1 MNNKSGGSCLL
12 SISFILAVLFFL
24 STALP
29 LCAAQYPTKPIEMI
43 VQYSPGSGT
52 DVVAR
57 ALAHV
62 ARKYITQPVVV
73 INKAG
78 GGGVIGN
85 EYVITAKPDGYTI
98 LFGLGSGETLLAPHM
113 QKLPHNPVA
122 SIKTVMLVTEAPVA
136 LSVKGD
142 SPFKRIKD
150 IIDFAKKN
158 PGKVSFAASTAG
170 FTQIVPEV
178 LAMKA
183 GTKFIFMP
191 TTGTGVTLTNVM
203 GGHVTFGSLHPSVAI
218 GPAKSGKIKVL
229 AISAEKR
236 NPDMPNVPTLREEG
250 YDIVMAAIKGI
261 GVPPGTP
268 DEIVRYLHDGFKKAI
283 ADPEF
288 VSVMDKLG
296 EQITYKNSKDFGD
309 YLQLMYKKCGEI
321 IKSLG
326 MSAK

>member
-1 MNNKSGGSCLL
+1 MNKKFYGSGVL
-12 SISFILAVLFFL
+12 SLGFVFAFLFLL

-29 LCAAQYPTKPIEMI
+29 SGAAPYPAKPIEMI

-57 ALAHV
+57 ALAHT
-62 ARKYITQPVVV
+62 ARKYISQPVVV

-78 GGGVIGN
+78 GGGVSGN
-85 EYVITAKPDGYTI
+85 EYVISAKPDGYTI

-113 QKLPHNPVA
+113 QKLAHDPIT

-142 SPFKRIKD
+142 SPFKRVKD
-150 IIDFAKKN
+150 IVEYAKKN
-158 PGKVSFAASTAG
+158 PGKVSFAASTGG

-183 GTKFIFMP
+183 GAKFIFMP

-218 GPAKSGKIKVL
+218 GPARSGKIRVI

-236 NPDMPNVPTLREEG
+236 NSDLPNVPTLREEG

-261 GVPPGTP
+261 GVPKETP
-268 DEIVRYLHDGFKKAI
+268 DDIVRYLHDAFKKAI

-296 EQITYKNSKDFGD
+296 EQITYKNSKDFGN
-309 YLQLMYKKCGEI
+309 YLQSMSRKCGEI